1 MLKTP
6 SRCLRTTEKASGTVP
21 RPSPAAPKTAQDAFK
36 ATLVAALRVCKPLF
50 SALFF
55 QKNPRVRPSRK
66 KEVGLIDFR
75 AEKMG
80 RTRNFWPKKES
91 PRRLSPDFY
100 QTFPGLFPMFHHISW
115 IRLRQK
121 IFPTIFWDN
130 FFFVEKFGSTGHR
143 DPKQKPSEPHQARLP
158 NCVFFQRWMPSH
170 EKLVR
175 PSAPD
180 KSFGKGQAASN
191 SIPQRPNGLCT
202 CSWLPCVTV

>member
-1 MLKTP
+1 MALFDKKKMLKTP

-80 RTRNFWPKKES
+80 RTQNFWPKKEA
-91 PRRLSPDFY
+91 PGDFP
-100 QTFPGLFPMFHHISW
+100 QTFTQLSLDFSRCF
-115 IRLRQK
+115 
-121 IFPTIFWDN
+121 TIYQSPPDHPQITPN
-130 FFFVEKFGSTGHR
+130 FI
-143 DPKQKPSEPHQARLP
+143 PK
-158 NCVFFQRWMPSH
+158 
-170 EKLVR
+170 
-175 PSAPD
+175 
-180 KSFGKGQAASN
+180 
-191 SIPQRPNGLCT
+191 SIPDRP
-202 CSWLPCVTV
+202 PDRPQIPPPA